1 MLTKRVEVS
10 ITIFLMIALMTI
22 PFTSAQYPKEV
33 LDAKESVV
41 YIFTWVD
48 GTIEIYF
55 NETGWVTEPIAF
67 PFSSATGF
75 LLNDDGYVMT
85 AAHAIEHDEVDLQ
98 LAAVDTYIVYDWLE
112 WGYEEYSLDEFFEIY
127 YEIVIEKLEKGEFY
141 VYADAVNYVYWY
153 KEDEPHRV
161 QQVIY
166 KGDPKSGLDIAIL
179 KIEVSDVPS
188 LTFKD
193 VEVKEGMNIY
203 AIGYPGVDV
212 DTEFVNAV
220 ERIILD
226 PMLRPD
232 TFQELISMAGDEMLK
247 KIRYQGASVH
257 GGELGTSTTMGAM
270 TVYRFHGYSGHG
282 LSGGPIIDEEGYCT
296 GMMAFAS
303 DKERGFFIPFKYLE
317 QAANHAGVDIS
328 THKTIWEGIVEHRL
342 HILYAVIVGI
352 AIAAIEH
359 VIKRRR
365 RK

>member
-1 MLTKRVEVS
+1 MLTKRLEVS
-10 ITIFLMIALMTI
+10 ITIFLIIALMTI
-22 PFTSAQYPKEV
+22 PFTSAQYQKEV

-75 LLNDDGYVMT
+75 FLNDEGYVMT

-98 LAAVDTYIVYDWLE
+98 LVAVDTYILSNWLE
-112 WGYEEYSLDEFFEIY
+112 WGSEEYGLDEFFDIY
-127 YEIVIEKLEKGEFY
+127 YEIVIEQLEKGEFC

-153 KEDEPHRV
+153 REDKHHRV

-179 KIEVSDVPS
+179 KIEVSDVPA
-188 LTFKD
+188 LTFKN
-193 VEVKEGMNIY
+193 VEVNEGMNIY
-203 AIGYPGVDV
+203 AIGYPGVEV
-212 DTEFVNAV
+212 DAEFVDAV
-220 ERIILD
+220 EMIVLD
-226 PMLRPD
+226 PMLRPGS
-232 TFQELISMAGDEMLK
+232 FQELIIMAGEEMLRTFK
-247 KIRYQGASVH
+247 YQGASVH
-257 GGELGTSTTMGAM
+257 SGELGTSSTMGAM
-270 TVYRFHGYSGHG
+270 TVYRFHGYSGRG

-303 DKERGFFIPFKYLE
+303 DKERGYFIPFKYLE
-317 QAANHAGVDIS
+317 QAANHAGVDLS
-328 THKTIWEGIVEHRL
+328 THKTLWEGIVEHRL

-365 RK
+365 GR